1 MTFVIAINARGEKQR
16 IPADWIGHP
25 KLGKNF
31 RLPESLEAGVPQV
44 IGNRRPRKR
53 ATRGPAATK
62 KAATKKAA
70 TKKAPVSGGDTEKE
84 N

>member
-1 MTFVIAINARGEKQR
+1 MTFVVAINARGEKQR
-16 IPADWIGHP
+16 IPAAWIGHP
-25 KLGKNF
+25 VLGKNF
-31 RLPESLEAGVPQV
+31 RLPESSGAGMPQV

-62 KAATKKAA
+62 KAATKKA
-70 TKKAPVSGGDTEKE
+70 PVSGGDTEKE

>member
-1 MTFVIAINARGEKQR
+1 MTFVVAINARGEKQR

-44 IGNRRPRKR
+44 CGNRRPRKR

-62 KAATKKAA
+62 KAATKKA
-70 TKKAPVSGGDTEKE
+70 PVSGGDTEKE